1 LTNSKIFL
9 GSKISN
15 HFLVEPLKSKSEFGS
30 TIDCLL
36 LFLAEDGS
44 SADEF
49 NSFLTNHLRS
59 LNVLENAVPRD
70 QLNNTCRLLVG
81 SGKTGR
87 IIGLLEGELE
97 KEGRSRET
105 WVFELLSSLAESSL
119 ESRDLDRCLGILLKE
134 AAVHPKSAT
143 SIVLSILLHQ
153 QLTQEQQGQTTEI
166 LEVLSTSE
174 PGCLNLLQHSSAV
187 LQLASNGLLLL
198 RQLCALP
205 QRWIETVP
213 EFNNRGLCVAL
224 VQALIV
230 VPQLNLDESLLTS
243 CVLPGL
249 AQMLQLLQNPGFR
262 TFSPSPSPSSST
274 SATALTS
281 TSAGMASSA
290 VATTAPAIAMTS
302 PTGAITSPSADIG
315 ELETAVLMLMSE
327 VEGARRRNSTS
338 FLQQQ
343 QQHHLQHEGDLEQQQ
358 TPQNQACS
366 QEKSESLKVRER
378 MQKLFSKPGTAT
390 PRRNIFKK

>member
-1 LTNSKIFL
+1 MFGLAVEESWLDFIGQDHDYSQFLHLDSIMKEARDILCTEAIQNFDATTKDNFNRLSCQLLTNSKIFL

-44 SADEF
+44 SPHEF
-49 NSFLTNHLRS
+49 NSFLSNHLRS
-59 LNVLENAVPRD
+59 LNVLENAVSRD

-81 SGKTGR
+81 SGRTGR

-97 KEGRSRET
+97 EEGRSRET
-105 WVFELLSSLAESSL
+105 WVFGLLSSLAESSL

-174 PGCLNLLQHSSAV
+174 PGCLNLLQHSPAV

-230 VPQLNLDESLLTS
+230 VPQLNLD
-243 CVLPGL
+243 G
-249 AQMLQLLQNPGFR
+249 
-262 TFSPSPSPSSST
+262 
-274 SATALTS
+274 
-281 TSAGMASSA
+281 
-290 VATTAPAIAMTS
+290 
-302 PTGAITSPSADIG
+302 
-315 ELETAVLMLMSE
+315 
-327 VEGARRRNSTS
+327 
-338 FLQQQ
+338 
-343 QQHHLQHEGDLEQQQ
+343 
-358 TPQNQACS
+358 
-366 QEKSESLKVRER
+366 K
-378 MQKLFSKPGTAT
+378 
-390 PRRNIFKK
+390 